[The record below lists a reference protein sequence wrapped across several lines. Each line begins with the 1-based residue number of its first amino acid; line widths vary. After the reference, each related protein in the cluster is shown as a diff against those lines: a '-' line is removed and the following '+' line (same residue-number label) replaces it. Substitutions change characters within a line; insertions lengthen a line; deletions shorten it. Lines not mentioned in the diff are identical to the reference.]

1 MELWFCILLAALAT
15 QVRADDLS
23 DFSNDLATDVGPL
36 LVLFGEAM
44 TRQYLSESTSFV
56 DYFIFAMAPIGILTA
71 IVSAIRVCGH
81 STLRAFIGR
90 SQEGDGIIEA
100 ELCTSTSRDVCE
112 LLNKGGITRVLG
124 RPCILELIHI
134 PGEQD
139 ELHLFRHYLESHQP
153 TSNSEWINTHMS
165 ASKAGCL
172 FAPKP
177 NPSLNVGIR
186 KPSKWVFRFIAAL
199 GFLLQAG
206 VLALAGVGVWVL
218 EWNLSQSGSPAS
230 TNYAP
235 IMFITGTVVMCGGM
249 WSCAALI
256 GQTTKEVRY
265 CRKKGTPRS
274 RLIWLQPGPQVIGD
288 QSFDAFAYLENTE
301 SDPLSI
307 WTSSRKD
314 LDDRFE
320 VYTFFAVTAV
330 LIGYIC
336 QFIGLRGMKA
346 WVSLAQLG
354 ITVIMSILRGLLRV
368 QRLGRDANELR
379 DMPDMVAGHE
389 LDWLAFQIA
398 HGSLHGTRFWSFTG
412 KRNNIDPQEGELP
425 EHGENHNS
433 LDLGKALF
441 IRQRL
446 AHLTGHSP
454 SPVVGKELQ
463 QWELSQVKVR
473 ESAVMLASA
482 ICKVAETLF
491 SKKATKDEITIHIQ
505 VVARD
510 VDNRQSSKGEID
522 INMKPPKG
530 RQTKWTVDSS
540 QLEAVLGLSLWS
552 LVSAKSLQKTDET
565 GNRTSI
571 SQKIE
576 WKRIVSGYLNFKELE
591 TQSSEQTNEIGLW
604 FGPDA
609 RRLSPVVQIEL
620 RNGDALDLIDIQNN
634 MYYSPRSNQYCG
646 WNAVHNTLQP
656 RVADSSANLDTNVS
670 RTPTALELIAV
681 ATEESPPKI
690 LAQDLLLAILSP
702 LVDVFTTGD
711 TTVLESGGHVL
722 LQNPVIITL
731 SDILFDCGL
740 ASRFDA
746 LSCAISLL
754 ASKLHPEPES
764 LLSDLIDSANTYR
777 RNAEWDRAESLMQ
790 WACLHYPPP
799 DGSEV
804 EPSVPSSHLFVKAL
818 RTTGELYRLFCSQRS
833 NKERLEFGIRGIN
846 WMIDKFKRL
855 LTMDSEAKQILDDYE
870 SIAKLMKSGSSL
882 GRLTLDSHNHAFIRR
897 HPLVQA
903 IQDHDKKI
911 SLWHLSFTAT
921 GDFKRHE
928 LQGALPLATRNGW
941 AEIVSAILEMGGDIN
956 SKDEQGRTSLSY
968 CAEYGHLSLLQHF
981 IKLGASLHTK
991 DNRGRTPMTW
1001 TVECKQTGV
1010 AEALL
1015 RAGCVNQSEL
1025 ESFRDFML
1033 RWAIENGLVDIM
1045 QLLLKREDGLEPHDH
1060 VRDSELIRMAFEAG
1074 HTAVLDALFERH
1086 VNIESVETALQDALS
1101 TGKDEVVIFLL
1112 PYIHD
1117 PIAHRDL
1124 WTSVF
1129 MAVMAGH
1136 WTCVVLYLERC
1147 LATKL
1152 PGAGSKNT
1160 PLSNVTPQELAL
1172 TLLFE
1177 MEGIPHSSGH
1187 SKSLIETWGTIG
1199 TMVKLVIDQGVSLF
1213 GDEYRTDS
1221 LLLAARNG
1229 AIDALKVLLEN
1240 GANVDSEDI
1249 YQRTALSYACEM
1261 GGEDIVGIL
1270 LQKNANVEK
1279 LDIRGR
1285 APWMYIGLEEEG
1297 IQCLLLEAIANQTTR
1312 EKSIRNGIGKFLV
1325 VGNIYI
1331 YRHYRLRI

>member
-1 MELWFCILLAALAT
+1 MKLWLHIVFSTLAV

-112 LLNKGGITRVLG
+112 LFNKGGITRVLG

-177 NPSLNVGIR
+177 NLSLNVGIR
-186 KPSKWVFRFIAAL
+186 KRSKWVFRFISAL

-218 EWNLSQSGSPAS
+218 EWNLSQSGSPS

-288 QSFDAFAYLENTE
+288 QSFDASAYLENTE

-412 KRNNIDPQEGELP
+412 KRNNIDPKEGVLP

-463 QWELSQVKVR
+463 RWELSQVKVR

-510 VDNRQSSKGEID
+510 YHNTQSSKGEID
-522 INMKPPKG
+522 INVKPPKG

-609 RRLSPVVQIEL
+609 RKLAPVVQIEL
-620 RNGDALDLIDIQNN
+620 GNRGTLDLIDLQIN
-634 MYYSPRSNQYCG
+634 MDYSPRLSQYCG
-646 WNAVHNTLQP
+646 WNTVHNTLPP
-656 RVADSSANLDTNVS
+656 RVADPSANFDTNVPHS
-670 RTPTALELIAV
+670 PTTLELIAV
-681 ATEESPPKI
+681 GTEESLPKI
-690 LAQDLLLAILSP
+690 LAEDLALAILSP
-702 LVDVFTTGD
+702 LVDNFTTGD

-722 LQNPVIITL
+722 LQNPTITTL
-731 SDILFDCGL
+731 SDILYDCGL

-764 LLSDLIDSANTYR
+764 LLSDLIDSANAYR
-777 RNAEWDRAESLMQ
+777 RNAEWDRAETLMQ
-790 WACLHYPPP
+790 WACLHYLPP

-818 RTTGELYRLFCSQRS
+818 RTTGELYRLSCSQRS
-833 NKERLEFGIRGIN
+833 NKERLDFGIHGIN
-846 WMIDKFKRL
+846 WMVDNLKRL
-855 LTMDSEAKQILDDYE
+855 SSSGSEAKQILDDYE
-870 SIAKLMKSGSSL
+870 SIAELMRNDNSR
-882 GRLTLDSHNHAFIRR
+882 GRLPPNPYNNTSSEQ

-903 IQDHDKKI
+903 IQDRDRKM
-911 SLWHLSFTAT
+911 SLWLLSFTAT
-921 GDFKRHE
+921 GDFNRHE
-928 LQGALPLATRNGW
+928 LHGALPLATRNGW
-941 AEIVSAILEMGGDIN
+941 TEIVSAILEMGGDIN
-956 SKDEQGRTSLSY
+956 IQDKDGRAPISY

-981 IKLGASLHTK
+981 INLGASLQTG
-991 DNRGRTPMTW
+991 DNDGRLPIYW
-1001 TVECKQTGV
+1001 AVKCNQTGV

-1015 RAGCVNQSEL
+1015 RVGYVNQRKLKSYNNIL
-1025 ESFRDFML
+1025 L
-1033 RWAIENGLVDIM
+1033 REAIANGLVDIM
-1045 QLLLKREDGLEPHDH
+1045 QMLLELETGFQPHD
-1060 VRDSELIRMAFEAG
+1060 RILDYELI
-1074 HTAVLDALFERH
+1074 
-1086 VNIESVETALQDALS
+1086 
-1101 TGKDEVVIFLL
+1101 TG
-1112 PYIHD
+1112 
-1117 PIAHRDL
+1117 
-1124 WTSVF
+1124 
-1129 MAVMAGH
+1129 
-1136 WTCVVLYLERC
+1136 
-1147 LATKL
+1147 
-1152 PGAGSKNT
+1152 
-1160 PLSNVTPQELAL
+1160 
-1172 TLLFE
+1172 
-1177 MEGIPHSSGH
+1177 
-1187 SKSLIETWGTIG
+1187 
-1199 TMVKLVIDQGVSLF
+1199 
-1213 GDEYRTDS
+1213 
-1221 LLLAARNG
+1221 
-1229 AIDALKVLLEN
+1229 
-1240 GANVDSEDI
+1240 
-1249 YQRTALSYACEM
+1249 
-1261 GGEDIVGIL
+1261 
-1270 LQKNANVEK
+1270 
-1279 LDIRGR
+1279 
-1285 APWMYIGLEEEG
+1285 
-1297 IQCLLLEAIANQTTR
+1297 
-1312 EKSIRNGIGKFLV
+1312 
-1325 VGNIYI
+1325 
-1331 YRHYRLRI
+1331 